1 MTDGKAHVEY
11 DRENCIGA
19 GACVAANPDWWSIE
33 ADGKATLRTSTFD
46 EAKKM
51 WVLEIDDADVQKH
64 VDAAGVCP
72 VTVIHVYD
80 KAGTKLV

>member
-1 MTDGKAHVEY
+1 MGKARVEY

-19 GACVAANPDWWSIE
+19 GACVAANSDWWSID
-33 ADGKATLRTSTFD
+33 ADGKANLKNAVFD
-46 EAKKM
+46 AEKKL
-51 WVLEIDDADVQKH
+51 WILELEEADVQKQ

-80 KAGTKLV
+80 KDGKQLF